1 MGDHERFRLSVDRAR
16 CEGHGM
22 CEQVAP
28 EFIHLDDNAEPVF
41 DLDEIEEAHR
51 SLAEMAVQSCP
62 VAALTI
68 CSISARRQTINH
80 E

>member
-1 MGDHERFRLSVDRAR
+1 MTVPERFRLSVDRAR

-28 EFIHLDDNAEPVF
+28 GLIHLDDNAEPVF
-41 DLDEIEEAHR
+41 DLDDMEAALR
-51 SLAEMAVQSCP
+51 PLAELAVQSCP
-62 VAALTI
+62 VAALNI
-68 CSISARRQTINH
+68 CSASQTISH